1 MDPKEARQLLD
12 QFFAT
17 YPRIKQYIDDTK
29 EAANNNGYVETLM
42 GRKRFFP
49 ELANPKLPMNQRLA
63 LERQSIN
70 APIQGGAAD
79 IMKLAMVDMQ
89 RALAEKGMK
98 TRMLLQVHDELVLEV
113 PNDER
118 EQAIALIKQVM
129 GGAYKL
135 DVPLRADVEIGPNWY
150 DLEDA

>member
-12 QFFAT
+12 QFFAS

-49 ELANPKLPMNQRLA
+49 ELANPVLPMNQRLA

-70 APIQGGAAD
+70 APIQGSAAD
-79 IMKLAMVDMQ
+79 IMKLAMVNMH
-89 RALAEKGMK
+89 RALLDAGLK
-98 TRMLLQVHDELVLEV
+98 TRMLLQVHDELVFEV
-113 PNDER
+113 PDDER
-118 EQAIALIKQVM
+118 EKAIPLIKDVM
-129 GGAYKL
+129 GGAYNL
-135 DVPLRADVEIGPNWY
+135 DVPLRADVEIGRNWY